1 MATHIVSWGGGSA
14 NDSDYTLSPVASVSD
29 ISSTQASSI
38 VSVDSIVRHK
48 RTTTSAVQG
57 APASESLAN
66 CNCTSSLSVEP
77 SGNQP
82 ETEISANTYSKVD
95 LNDESFIRHHKYFF
109 SDGNVTF
116 LVSGSQP

>member
-1 MATHIVSWGGGSA
+1 MATHIVAWGGGSA

-48 RTTTSAVQG
+48 RTATSAVR
-57 APASESLAN
+57 APGSESLAK
-66 CNCTSSLSVEP
+66 CMSSLSVEP
-77 SGNQP
+77 SRNET
-82 ETEISANTYSKVD
+82 ETEITATTYSRVD